1 VRILTGDT
9 IIVRNIKGQER
20 KIRLSNIKAPNR
32 LPQQKGVEV
41 ASFDYEAKEFLRK
54 RLIGKNVHITID
66 YVKPPSD
73 QFPEPTEC
81 GTVKSGTINVGEQ
94 LVLKGLADVIKSR
107 EDRSQFYDQ
116 LLVAETK

>member
-1 VRILTGDT
+1 MTGDT
-9 IIVRNIKGQER
+9 IIVRTIKGQER
-20 KIRLSNIKAPNR
+20 KIRLSNIKAPAR
-32 LPQQKGVEV
+32 LAQQKGVEV

-73 QFPEPTEC
+73 QFPEQTEC
-81 GTVKSGTINVGEQ
+81 ATVKVGTVNVGEQ

-116 LLVAETK
+116 LLLAETQ